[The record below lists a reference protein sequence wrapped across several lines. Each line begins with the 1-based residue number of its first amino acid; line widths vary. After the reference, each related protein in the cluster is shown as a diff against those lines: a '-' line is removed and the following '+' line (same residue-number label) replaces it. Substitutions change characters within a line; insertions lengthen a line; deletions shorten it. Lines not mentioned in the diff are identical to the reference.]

1 MQRPARPAIV
11 LDLDQTLITLQTQ
24 THPPINESTQIG
36 QGVWIVK
43 RPYLRRSLVSL
54 SRDFDLYILS
64 AGSQAW
70 VNQAIAAFNLTG
82 LFQAALSMDSV
93 DRLRLRGPWV
103 LVDDLPF
110 DHPNTQRKLQ
120 ILGDVSP
127 FRLVLAPSFEGSP
140 QDAFLLQLEQHYM
153 QARSTSRSIVNLPPS
168 TANFRR

>member
-24 THPPINESTQIG
+24 THPPINESAQIG

-54 SRDFDLYILS
+54 SRDFDLYVLS

-70 VNQAIAAFNLTG
+70 VNQALAAFNLEG
-82 LFQAALSMDSV
+82 LFQAALSVDSI
-93 DRLRLRGPWV
+93 DNLRLRGPWV

-110 DHPNTQRKLQ
+110 DHPNTQRKLR

-127 FRLVLAPSFEGSP
+127 FRLILAPTFEGNP
-140 QDAFLLQLEQHYM
+140 QDAFLLHLESHYM
-153 QARSTSRSIVNLPPS
+153 RERSTAQLLHRQPPS

>member
-11 LDLDQTLITLQTQ
+11 LDLDQTLITLQNQ
-24 THPPINESTQIG
+24 KHPPINESAQIG
-36 QGVWIVK
+36 HDLWIVK
-43 RPYLRRSLVSL
+43 RPFLRRALVSL
-54 SRDFDLYILS
+54 SRDFDLYVLS

-82 LFQAALSMDSV
+82 LFQAALSVDSI

-127 FRLVLAPSFEGSP
+127 FRLLLAPTFEGNP

-153 QARSTSRSIVNLPPS
+153 QARSTARTIIKLPPS